1 MLTVTK
7 DVILPATITGS
18 WPRPRWFDQSMMGQ
32 PLDTCMMD
40 TRYREKFGDAM
51 TVVVSD
57 EERAGLDLVSHGDL
71 HCDDDMAG
79 RSWHHYPLQRWH
91 GFEGDYL
98 QSDETRSPWLGYPP
112 GTLLN

>member
-51 TVVVSD
+51 TVVVIKVC
-57 EERAGLDLVSHGDL
+57 RIAF
-71 HCDDDMAG
+71 
-79 RSWHHYPLQRWH
+79 PLNHTKTFR
-91 GFEGDYL
+91 E
-98 QSDETRSPWLGYPP
+98 
-112 GTLLN
+112 LLPISS